1 MAIRSKSNKLPQTQV
16 LKQILKRCSSL
27 GKKQCYNYDE
37 NNLPLDVPK
46 GHFAV
51 YVGENRSRYIVPIS
65 FLTHPEF
72 QCLLQRAEEEFGF
85 DHDMGITIPCE
96 EVVFRSLTSMLRWE
110 KKKKFK
116 CSFFGFCLERDGQR
130 WSCIVANLLA
140 SLFFTSFFIVVW
152 FCYLFFFVGNPF
164 GFFFSLLCLV
174 TLTLNPWVFCGLR
187 LICKKFWCFFFLTE
201 VCLAMLL
208 YPVRELLRKG
218 NSAFVCV

>member
-85 DHDMGITIPCE
+85 DHEMGITIPCE
-96 EVVFRSLTSMLRWE
+96 EVVFRSLTSMLR
-110 KKKKFK
+110 
-116 CSFFGFCLERDGQR
+116 
-130 WSCIVANLLA
+130 
-140 SLFFTSFFIVVW
+140 
-152 FCYLFFFVGNPF
+152 
-164 GFFFSLLCLV
+164 
-174 TLTLNPWVFCGLR
+174 
-187 LICKKFWCFFFLTE
+187 
-201 VCLAMLL
+201 
-208 YPVRELLRKG
+208 
-218 NSAFVCV
+218 